1 MWCPCVEPYVCPS
14 GDEEWKKEPVNGSQ
28 SHMLKGLKEGLDYKV
43 RVVAKGHSD
52 QMLHHS
58 EEILIK
64 VPGEA
69 GSQPGLLRPSFME
82 NVHL

>member
-1 MWCPCVEPYVCPS
+1 
-14 GDEEWKKEPVNGSQ
+14 
-28 SHMLKGLKEGLDYKV
+28 MLKGLKEGLDYKV

-52 QMLHHS
+52 QTVHHS

-69 GSQPGLLRPSFME
+69 GSQSRPRGLQG
-82 NVHL
+82 NVLL